1 VKFAR
6 FSLGELEGALLGHSI
21 RTEGISFKKGR
32 ILSEHDISD
41 LRAAG
46 IEKVVAA
53 VLEPGDVSEDIAAT
67 TVTEAAMGAGVSS
80 RAAFTG
86 RCNVYAD
93 VAGIVVV
100 DRQRVDNI
108 NLFDESLT
116 IATLDPYETV
126 VPRQMVATVKV
137 IPFSAPERTVE
148 AAARE
153 AGSPEPLIKVAP
165 FRPKRISL
173 IMTRLTGTK
182 DSVLASTVN
191 TVSNRIESLGSR
203 LVTQGTVHHEETEV
217 AKAITT
223 SIEQGCEII
232 LISGASAIV
241 DRRDVI
247 PLAIEIAGG
256 KVDHF
261 GMPVDPGNLLLLGH
275 IETTSDTALVLGLP
289 GCARSPKLNGFDW
302 VLERLV
308 ADQDVT
314 ARDIMKMGAG
324 GLLKEIPSRPQP
336 RHDASRPA
344 SGVKSIPVVG
354 GILLAAGQS
363 RRMGKVNK
371 LLAEIDGVPMIRY
384 VASALRDSGVGPL
397 VIVTGHQAEKICSTL
412 KGFDA
417 EFVHNPRYGEGLST
431 SLQVG
436 VSALA
441 NRTDGVI
448 ICQGDMPEVSSRH
461 IDRLLAAFDPT
472 EGREICVP
480 TGNGK
485 RGNPVLWAA
494 RYFPEILSVAG
505 DVGARHLIGEH
516 AESVCEVE
524 MEDIGVLVDIDTPQ
538 ALRTARSKIQK

>member
-6 FSLGELEGALLGHSI
+6 FPLSEVKGALLGHSI
-21 RTEGISFKKGR
+21 RIEDISFKKGR
-32 ILSEHDISD
+32 LLSEKDISE
-41 LRAAG
+41 LRAVG

-53 VLEPGDVSEDIAAT
+53 VLEPGDVPEDLAAT

-93 VAGIVVV
+93 VSGIVIV

-116 IATLDPYETV
+116 IATLEPYETV
-126 VPRQMVATVKV
+126 APRQMVATVKV

-153 AGSPEPLIKVAP
+153 AENPEPLIKVAP
-165 FRPKRISL
+165 FRPKKVGL
-173 IMTRLTGTK
+173 IMTRLPGTK
-182 DSVLASTVN
+182 DSVLAGTVK
-191 TVSNRIESLGSR
+191 TVRNRVEALGSR
-203 LVTQGTVHHEETEV
+203 LVGQSTVQHEEAEV
-217 AKAITT
+217 AKAINN
-223 SIEQGCEII
+223 SIGQQCEII

-247 PLAIEIAGG
+247 PLAIEMAGG
-256 KVDHF
+256 QVDHF

-275 IETTSDTALVLGLP
+275 INTTSGTALAVGLP

-302 VLERLV
+302 VLERLA
-308 ADQDVT
+308 ADQEVT
-314 ARDIMKMGAG
+314 AEDIMKMGAG

-336 RHDASRPA
+336 RNDAARPSSA
-344 SGVKSIPVVG
+344 AKSVPVVG

-371 LLAEIDGVPMIRY
+371 LLAEIDGVPMICY
-384 VASALRDSGVGPL
+384 VASALRDSGAGPL
-397 VIVTGHQAEKICSTL
+397 VIVTGHQAEKVCSTL

-431 SLQVG
+431 SLQLG
-436 VSALA
+436 VDALA
-441 NRTDGVI
+441 DKTDGVI

-461 IDRLLAAFDPT
+461 IDKLLAAFDPA
-472 EGREICVP
+472 EGRAICVP
-480 TGNGK
+480 TANGK
-485 RGNPVLWAA
+485 RGNPVLWGAE
-494 RYFPEILSVAG
+494 YFVEILSVAG

-524 MEDIGVLVDIDTPQ
+524 MEDLGVLVDIDTPQ
-538 ALRTARSKIQK
+538 ALLSARSKTQK